1 MVMSI
6 LYNAD
11 LDFID
16 ILSKS
21 IENGDYSDGEELFP
35 GLSDEREMILL
46 DLKNVFVPTPKAVFS

>member
-21 IENGDYSDGEELFP
+21 IENGDYSDGEELFS
-35 GLSDEREMILL
+35 GSSDEREMILL
-46 DLKNVFVPTPKAVFS
+46 DPKK